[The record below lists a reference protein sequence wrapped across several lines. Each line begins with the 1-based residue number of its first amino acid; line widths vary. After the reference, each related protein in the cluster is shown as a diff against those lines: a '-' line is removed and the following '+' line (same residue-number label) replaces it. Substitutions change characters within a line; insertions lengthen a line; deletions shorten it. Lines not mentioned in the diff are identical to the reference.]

1 MKLVKVD
8 PSVVKAAHHEKYGN
22 FNILTD
28 FIESGN
34 ECCEVVDFPQKNAM
48 NCAASLLKSTKHF
61 RLDQSVK
68 VAYRGNRVF
77 LLRVHN

>member
-1 MKLVKVD
+1 MKRVKVD
-8 PSVVKAAHHEKYGN
+8 LSVVKVVRCEKYGN

-34 ECCEVVDFPQKNAM
+34 ECCEVVDFPQKGAM
-48 NCAASLLKSTKHF
+48 NCAASLLKSAKHF
-61 RLDQSVK
+61 RLDHAVK

-77 LLRVHN
+77 LLRVHS

>member
-8 PSVVKAAHHEKYGN
+8 PSIVKVAHHEKYGN

-48 NCAASLLKSTKHF
+48 NCAASLLNSAKHF
-61 RLDQSVK
+61 RLDHTVK

-77 LLRVHN
+77 LLRVRD

>member
-8 PSVVKAAHHEKYGN
+8 PSIVKAAHHEKYGN

-28 FIESGN
+28 FIESGD

-48 NCAASLLKSTKHF
+48 NCAASLLKSAKHF
-61 RLDQSVK
+61 RLDHVIKIAS
-68 VAYRGNRVF
+68 RGNQVF
-77 LLRVHN
+77 LLKTHS

>member
-8 PSVVKAAHHEKYGN
+8 PSVVKVARHEKYGN
-22 FNILTD
+22 FNIITD
-28 FIESGN
+28 FIGSGN

-48 NCAASLLKSTKHF
+48 NCAASLLKSTKRF
-61 RLDQSVK
+61 RFDHAVK

-77 LLRVHN
+77 LLRVHS

>member
-8 PSVVKAAHHEKYGN
+8 PSVVKATHYEKYGN

-48 NCAASLLKSTKHF
+48 NCAASLLKSAKHF
-61 RLDQSVK
+61 RLDHAVK

-77 LLRVHN
+77 LLRVHS

>member
-8 PSVVKAAHHEKYGN
+8 PSVVKATHHEKYGN

-34 ECCEVVDFPQKNAM
+34 ECCEVLDFHQKNAM
-48 NCAASLLKSTKHF
+48 NCAASLLKSANHF
-61 RLDQSVK
+61 RLDHAVK
-68 VAYRGNRVF
+68 VAYRGDRVF
-77 LLRVHN
+77 LLKVRD

>member
-8 PSVVKAAHHEKYGN
+8 PSVVKVVRHEKYGN

-34 ECCEVVDFPQKNAM
+34 ECCEVVDFPQKNAKS
-48 NCAASLLKSTKHF
+48 CAASLSSSAKHF
-61 RLDQSVK
+61 RLGHVVK
-68 VAYRGNRVF
+68 AAYRGNRVF
-77 LLRVHN
+77 LLRVHS